1 VEVTNER
8 IYVAEPVP
16 IGGGRAL
23 DDRDFI
29 LLALAAEQ
37 RQAGTELSRAFA
49 GKVVLTRGVRVVR
62 PSRSA
67 ANPSL
72 RAEPLLTTLPQMG
85 AWTETDMTVD
95 PNQTLN
101 DFERNPDLTRKRV
114 SQSPL
119 PAAVV
124 VIESAPPVHPPTEA
138 PPPPKPRLVV
148 FGDATLIGNALVG
161 EGSPASNFAFFASTL
176 DWLAER
182 PTSVGV
188 GSRSLKYYS
197 MDPTVSGVSLIVLPG
212 LIALV
217 GIAGLGLG
225 VWVVRRR

>member
-8 IYVAEPVP
+8 IYMAEPIP
-16 IGGGRAL
+16 TNRGLI
-23 DDRDFI
+23 DQRDVL
-29 LLALAAEQ
+29 LLAMAAEQ
-37 RQAGTELSRAFA
+37 RQSGSELARAFG
-49 GKVVLTRGVRVVR
+49 GKPVLTAGVRVVR
-62 PSRSA
+62 PARGA

-72 RAEPLLTTLPQMG
+72 RAEPLLTTLPQFG

-95 PNQTLN
+95 PNQTLAA
-101 DFERNPDLTRKRV
+101 FEKNPDLARKRV
-114 SQSPL
+114 SSTPI

-124 VIESAPPVHPPTEA
+124 VTESAPPMHPPTEA
-138 PPPPKPRLVV
+138 PPAPKPKLVV
-148 FGDATLIGNALVG
+148 FGDATMVGNAFAG
-161 EGSPASNFAFFASTL
+161 EGLATSNFAFFASTL
-176 DWLAER
+176 DWLSER

-188 GSRSLKYYS
+188 GSRSLKYYT